1 MIEMIKGKVAS
12 LIDERTLAI
21 NVGADSGVSI
31 GMRFMIYDAKGR
43 PIIDPDTKK
52 ELGNHKV
59 QKRAVEVIEVHPS
72 YSIAETYKYRTINE
86 GGSSGV
92 LSGLSGY
99 LSAPKYVKKYE
110 TFMIDDEDKRAIDE
124 ERSLVKVGDIVEQI
138 EQKPS
143 EVSDNE

>member
-1 MIEMIKGKVAS
+1 MITGKVAS

-21 NVGADSGVSI
+21 NVGSDSGVTV
-31 GMRFMIYDAKGR
+31 GMRFMIYDANGK

-52 ELGNHKV
+52 ELGNYKV
-59 QKRAVEVIEVHPS
+59 KKRAVEVTEVNS
-72 YSIAETYKYRTINE
+72 TYSVAETYKYRTVNE

-99 LSAPKYVKKYE
+99 LSAPKYVRKYE
-110 TFMIDDEDKRAIDE
+110 TFIIDEEDKKAIDE

-138 EQKPS
+138 EEKTEYQDAS
-143 EVSDNE
+143 E

>member
-1 MIEMIKGKVAS
+1 M
-12 LIDERTLAI
+12 
-21 NVGADSGVSI
+21 
-31 GMRFMIYDAKGR
+31 
-43 PIIDPDTKK
+43 
-52 ELGNHKV
+52 
-59 QKRAVEVIEVHPS
+59 HPS